1 MSAARRQKMTVEEY
15 LAFDAAAP
23 EGMRYEYWDGDVI
36 PVHGYH
42 DDGVTAMAGAS
53 PAHNQITLN
62 LIAAL
67 HGAMTGRGCRGG
79 TGDQRVRAED
89 GRYSYPDLVFVCGT
103 PEYSDGTPPILLNPT
118 LIVEVASP
126 STAGRDRGTKMRA
139 YTQTASLAEYWLVEA
154 TTPEVTRVVRTADG
168 WALRFAAGLDAV
180 LASDALGV
188 AVPLADVYRLVD
200 DVGETP

>member
-36 PVHGYH
+36 PVHGY
-42 DDGVTAMAGAS
+42 DDDLQAMAGAS
-53 PAHNQITLN
+53 LSHNQITVN
-62 LIAAL
+62 LAAAL
-67 HGAMTGRGCRGG
+67 HGPMSARGCRAGA
-79 TGDQRVRAED
+79 GDLRVRMGE
-89 GRYSYPDLVFVCGT
+89 GRYGYPDLVFVCGT
-103 PEYSDGTPPILLNPT
+103 PEVTGDSPPVLLNPT
-118 LIVEVASP
+118 LLVEVASP
-126 STAGRDRGTKMRA
+126 STAGRDRGRKLGA
-139 YTQTASLAEYWLVEA
+139 YAHIASLAEYWIVESDA
-154 TTPEVTRVVRTADG
+154 AEVTRVVRTADG

-188 AVPLADVYRLVD
+188 SVPLADVYRLVD